1 MKPSTAFI
9 FQATVWTFVNGQSV
23 QLFPFTATGTNVT
36 ATCAAVLN
44 QNVSCDASLLEL
56 GQFGL
61 PHGLP
66 ELLPASQL
74 TSLCTTTCSASL
86 ATWQRRIQGACGSVY
101 WPDPNGDGGSFLP
114 SALAET
120 FAEVYQAVCLQNSA
134 GTICN
139 SEIASVLSFDA
150 ANQNFTGTPS
160 TSAICNTCVLSALQT
175 QLAMP
180 LASRP
185 DIFSYFSS
193 LTSSCGSTTGFSPS
207 PTPSGTTYTIA
218 GTPTATPT
226 CAGKTYTISA
236 SDTCQSISTSQGI
249 STYDLIWN
257 NNLTSACDNF
267 PTSGTLCIPSSA
279 SCETYTVLATDTCYS
294 IQSKFSLLYSQI
306 ISWNPSLGVSC
317 EGLDATVGLVIC
329 VSTPG
334 GAWINPNTSDVST
347 VAPPPISLPTPTLLT
362 GSLTAMTMLPA
373 ATYVPYSSNLTTS
386 YANSTR
392 MDCISYI
399 TAPFMVNSTDNN
411 NTYTAT
417 SSSCSDAALAYG
429 VSLSDFLL
437 WNPELN
443 GTNPCVLASNTQY
456 CVQAAAVQAQNITD
470 YCIEYQI
477 PDAGYDCLSFAAQ
490 AGIDP
495 TQFVEWNP
503 TVGSDCSNFLPGL
516 QYCVAVYHYK
526 QPGYT
531 SNCNQFAVANDTN
544 WADLPCQIIETQYG
558 LSHARF
564 IAWNPAVLDNCTGLY
579 PGYDYCVSIPH
590 YVPTYTT
597 TTPFSP
603 SFTPTGTNTIRPS
616 ETVT

>member
-9 FQATVWTFVNGQSV
+9 LQATVWTLVNGQSV
-23 QLFPFTATGTNVT
+23 QLFPFTATSTNVT
-36 ATCAAVLN
+36 ATCAAVIN
-44 QNVSCDASLLEL
+44 QNVSCDASLLDL
-56 GQFGL
+56 GQLGL

-66 ELLPASQL
+66 QLLPTSQL
-74 TSLCTTTCSASL
+74 TSLCTATCSASL
-86 ATWQRRIQGACGSVY
+86 ATWERRIQGACGIQY
-101 WPDPNGDGGSFLP
+101 WPDPNSDGGSFLP

-120 FAEVYQAVCLQNSA
+120 FVEVYQAICMKNSV

-180 LASRP
+180 LASKP
-185 DIFSYFSS
+185 DISTYFSS

-207 PTPSGTTYTIA
+207 PTPTGTTYTIT

-226 CAGKTYTISA
+226 CAGKTYTIGA
-236 SDTCQSISTSQGI
+236 SDTCQGISTSQGI

-257 NNLTSACDNF
+257 NNLTSGCENF
-267 PTSGTLCIPSSA
+267 PTSGTLCIPSAA
-279 SCETYTVLATDTCYS
+279 SCEPYTVLATDSCSS
-294 IQSKFSLLYSQI
+294 IQSKFSLLYSQL
-306 ISWNPSLGVSC
+306 ISWNPSLGVGC
-317 EGLDATVGLVIC
+317 QGLNGTVGFVIC

-334 GAWINPNTSDVST
+334 GNWINPNTSDIST
-347 VAPPPISLPTPTLLT
+347 VAPPPTSLPQPTLLT

-373 ATYVPYSSNLTTS
+373 ATYVPFSSNLTTP

-399 TAPFMVNSTDNN
+399 TAPFMVNITDNN
-411 NTYTAT
+411 TTVT
-417 SSSCSDAALAYG
+417 SSSCSDAASAYG

-456 CVQAAAVQAQNITD
+456 CVQTSSVQAQNITN
-470 YCIEYQI
+470 YCTEYQI
-477 PDAGYDCLSFAAQ
+477 PAAGYDCLSFAAQ
-490 AGIDP
+490 AGIESG
-495 TQFVEWNP
+495 QFAQWNP

-526 QPGYT
+526 QPGIT
-531 SNCNQFAVANDTN
+531 SNCNQFAVANNTN

-564 IAWNPAVLDNCTGLY
+564 VAWNPAVLSNCTGMY

-603 SFTPTGTNTIRPS
+603 SFTPTGTNTIRP
-616 ETVT
+616 TATTT